1 MMQVM
6 RDIGGID
13 IPTSLATLVGADG
26 AKAEGN
32 GHAKGAA
39 VAAASEDVSPA
50 TPVVKPRAQSK

>member
-13 IPTSLATLVGADG
+13 IPTSLATLVGADA

-32 GHAKGAA
+32 GHANGAELA
-39 VAAASEDVSPA
+39 VASDDGAIA
-50 TPVVKPRAQSK
+50 TPVAKPRS

>member
-32 GHAKGAA
+32 GHANGAT
-39 VAAASEDVSPA
+39 VAAASEDVSPKP
-50 TPVVKPRAQSK
+50 PVAKPRT